1 MPLFGKHGVFREGQK
16 DLRLTNPPSATA
28 AQLANLGSAATA
40 ASAENFQRIGKL
52 TKKYHAGKIPQ
63 VELIFY
69 ILFDCYFQ
77 NIIGLVYYKGIYFHV
92 FR

>member
-1 MPLFGKHGVFREGQK
+1 VFREGQK

-63 VELIFY
+63 VEKVFVWIVIIVTFRLQTAE
-69 ILFDCYFQ
+69 LCY
-77 NIIGLVYYKGIYFHV
+77 
-92 FR
+92 